1 VSIFIVSKICNKILT
16 DRFYEI
22 NDFIAVA
29 SQVSKTRVVIIG
41 AGIGGLA
48 AAVDLARQGLDV
60 LVIEKELTPGGKMRQ
75 VTIGGVP
82 IDAGPTVL
90 TMRWVLEELFAE
102 AGAAL
107 SDHLTLR
114 PLDILARHAWSD
126 DERLDLFTDIPR
138 TQDAIGALAGLG
150 EARRYGAFCSEAQ
163 RIYET
168 LEQPF
173 IRSSSTNPIGLV
185 RRSGIRGFSRLSRIN
200 PFTTMWSRLGCHFED
215 MRLRQL
221 FGRYATYCGSSP
233 YLAPATLMLVA
244 HVEREGV
251 WTVEGGM
258 HKIATTLATMASD
271 RGVSF
276 RYGNRVNEILGL
288 GGSASGVRL
297 ADGEQIEATAVL
309 VNADVG
315 AIADGLFGAAL
326 RRVVAGTPMSERS
339 LSALT
344 WTLKAQTEGFP
355 LVRHNVFFSADYSE
369 EFNDI
374 FRRRTLPTGPTV
386 YVCAEDRD
394 DCIGGSPVGP
404 ERLLC
409 LVNAP
414 PIGDTHSF
422 TKAEIEQCEQRA
434 FGLLERCGLAVRRKP
449 EMSVV
454 TDPSEFERLFPAT
467 GGALYGRASHGWMAS
482 FQRPGSRAKMPGLYL
497 AGGSTHPGPGVPMA
511 ILSGRM
517 AAASLL
523 ADLDSTCLCRPAAM
537 PGGIL
542 MH

>member
-1 VSIFIVSKICNKILT
+1 
-16 DRFYEI
+16 
-22 NDFIAVA
+22 
-29 SQVSKTRVVIIG
+29 VSKTRVVVIG
-41 AGIGGLA
+41 AGVGGLA
-48 AAVDLARQGLDV
+48 AAVDLAGRGLDI
-60 LVIEKELTPGGKMRQ
+60 LVIEKEPAPGGKMRQ
-75 VTIGGVP
+75 VTVGGVQ

-90 TMRWVLEELFAE
+90 TMRWVLEELFTE

-126 DERLDLFTDIPR
+126 DERLDLFPDIPR
-138 TQDAIGALAGLG
+138 TQDAIGALAGPK
-150 EARRYGAFCSEAQ
+150 EARRYRMFCTEAQ

-173 IRSSSTNPIGLV
+173 IRSSRTSPVGLV
-185 RRSGIRGFSRLSRIN
+185 KRSGLRGFSKLSRIN
-200 PFTTMWSRLGCHFED
+200 PFTTMWSRLGRHFED
-215 MRLRQL
+215 KRLRQL

-251 WTVEGGM
+251 WTVDGGM
-258 HKIATTLATMASD
+258 HKIATTLATLASD

-276 RYGNRVNEILGL
+276 RYGKQVNEILGV
-288 GGSASGVRL
+288 GGRVSGVRL
-297 ADGEQIEATAVL
+297 ADGERIETAAVL

-315 AIADGLFGAAL
+315 AIADGLFGLGVCKA
-326 RRVVAGTPMSERS
+326 VAGAPRSKRS

-344 WTLKAQTEGFP
+344 WALNAETEGFH
-355 LVRHNVFFSADYSE
+355 LVRHNVFFSSDYAA
-369 EFNDI
+369 EFSDI
-374 FRRRTLPTGPTV
+374 FQCHTLPTEPTV

-394 DCIGGSPVGP
+394 DCKGGGPVGP

-434 FGLLERCGLAVRRKP
+434 FGLLERCGLTVRRRP
-449 EMSVV
+449 EMTVV

-467 GGALYGRASHGWMAS
+467 GGALYGRASHGWLAS

-511 ILSGRM
+511 VLSGRM

-523 ADLDSTCLCRPAAM
+523 ADLGSMRPYRPAAM